1 LPAFNNIL
9 TPHPLNGREM
19 HDQVKKAGEYYLQPF
34 YLSHFILKNS
44 QVRSG
49 KYWPEGKEKL

>member
-1 LPAFNNIL
+1 
-9 TPHPLNGREM
+9 M